1 MQFVYHTTTTIYS
14 TLLKKFVPAIQR
26 SSGTAARLNWNT
38 FKAKVKILETL
49 LLHLGWTIMISDQ
62 ILHN

>member
-26 SSGTAARLNWNT
+26 SNGTAARLNWNT
-38 FKAKVKILETL
+38 FKAKVKI
-49 LLHLGWTIMISDQ
+49 
-62 ILHN
+62 